1 MENEFSNREISI
13 KDLPQFEAIDYHQV
27 STKLRTKAL
36 LQALAQLIITGIILT
51 VLVFMDNEVSIL
63 LLVGGGLL
71 LFFIIRIADIILR
84 QKYYGYAFREKD
96 LAYRRGYL
104 INQVTVIP
112 FNRIQHSSI
121 RRSLLDKAFG
131 IASLKIYTAG
141 GSGSDIEIPGLE
153 LNIAENLNEAL
164 SKKVADYEH

>member
-1 MENEFSNREISI
+1 
-13 KDLPQFEAIDYHQV
+13 
-27 STKLRTKAL
+27 
-36 LQALAQLIITGIILT
+36 
-51 VLVFMDNEVSIL
+51 MDNEVSIL

-131 IASLKIYTAG
+131 IASLKVYTAG

-164 SKKVADYEH
+164 SKKVADDEH